1 MRLLTLAAL
10 ACAVALT
17 GCDDRS
23 AHASDDKALHPKS
36 SDALPT
42 PMDQGGSEAE
52 LKITQEIRKALVA
65 DDTLSVSAENVKVVT
80 QGSVVTLRGAV
91 KTAAEKTKIESV
103 ARGVS
108 GVTRVENLLEVSSK

>member
-17 GCDDRS
+17 GCNDRS
-23 AHASDDKALHPKS
+23 AQASETVHPKS

-80 QGSVVTLRGAV
+80 QGSVVTLRGPV
-91 KTAAEKTKIESV
+91 KTAAEKSKIESV
-103 ARGVS
+103 ARNVP
-108 GVTRVENLLEVSSK
+108 GVTRVENLLELSPK